1 MKGRWQKA
9 KHGEESGMEEP
20 WRFLPGCGGGGKYK
34 WLVGTRDEMQMKL
47 LLLYYRRSGNLVDF
61 LEDMGGTRQDRTG
74 QAKGRRER
82 LTGR

>member
-1 MKGRWQKA
+1 
-9 KHGEESGMEEP
+9 MEEP

-61 LEDMGGTRQDRTG
+61 LEDMGGT
-74 QAKGRRER
+74 
-82 LTGR
+82 